1 MFHGFSTVSVFQ
13 YENVWVCLSNKNLMI
28 WLVAATQ
35 LLFDPLSAAIA
46 APISNSQGDKY
57 PLYFLHHEF
66 INVGFEPQTLGWKTG
81 YLTCSTTPA
90 SLDRLREQCVIV
102 VVCTRR

>member
-1 MFHGFSTVSVFQ
+1 
-13 YENVWVCLSNKNLMI
+13 MI

-66 INVGFEPQTLGWKTG
+66 
-81 YLTCSTTPA
+81 TT
-90 SLDRLREQCVIV
+90 VIQQFKE
-102 VVCTRR
+102 RQKFKFKF